1 MQPGLDVRIN
11 AWESGDKRVNQDSAS
26 ACFLSSVLSTRP
38 AKTPKP
44 TLTRGFLRGRYWD
57 RTSDLCRVKAYRVV
71 SGTPAAPRRTAEN
84 PCPAWVFSVRRC
96 ASVCG
101 VSHPF
106 ADHART
112 RRGPSSRKRRTA
124 QPSSHPKRDGRRGSR
139 TWLHPRPRKVGP
151 WRCAVE
157 STSGVRGGSRSF
169 CSLLPSRL
177 LSRSFLPCGVDP
189 HTS

>member
-1 MQPGLDVRIN
+1 MSRKWFGAPGGKTRTPNQRIN
-11 AWESGDKRVNQDSAS
+11 SPIRPTSP
-26 ACFLSSVLSTRP
+26 TRGN
-38 AKTPKP
+38 AQKW
-44 TLTRGFLRGRYWD
+44 TLTRAYVCQCLSSFRVDSRSVVAQLWPRHSARRERSSVAPTGVERGH
-57 RTSDLCRVKAYRVV
+57 CRVKAYRVV

-84 PCPAWVFSVRRC
+84 HCPAWVFSVHRC

-124 QPSSHPKRDGRRGSR
+124 QLSSHPKRDGRRGPR

-151 WRCAVE
+151 
-157 STSGVRGGSRSF
+157 
-169 CSLLPSRL
+169 
-177 LSRSFLPCGVDP
+177 
-189 HTS
+189 